1 MNLKQDLIAEAHR
14 LGFLLTGVTLPTRP
28 PHFSQYEEWL
38 DGGRHGTMAYLANE
52 RARQHRADPHLILPE
67 VRSILCLGLPYGPAA
82 KDPFLRQKLQKSTL
96 PLLTPPPSLEGA
108 GGIGSSSCNALQKAQ
123 EEQPL
128 TGQIASYAWGPDYH
142 TIIPPRLAQLVAFV
156 EGRLQRPII
165 WRGYTDTGPILERD
179 LAMQAGLGWIGKNTS
194 LISPHSGS
202 FFLLAEMMWDVELE
216 PDPPLTHDFCGT
228 CRRCITA
235 CPTGCILPNRTL
247 DARRCISY
255 LTIENKGTIPPELR
269 PASGNWIFGCD
280 ICQQVCPWN
289 QRFARGVGDPAFT
302 PQSQFVLPALLEEL
316 QLSPQAF
323 NQKFRSS
330 PILRAKRRG
339 YLRNVAVALGNFHDP
354 AAIAALTET
363 LLHEPEPL
371 VRAHA
376 AWALGQIEHPL
387 ARSAL
392 EKARGHETDSD
403 VQEEIETAL
412 SQ

>member
-1 MNLKQDLIAEAHR
+1 MNLKQDLIAEAHH
-14 LGFLLTGVTLPTRP
+14 LGFLLTGVTLPARP

-38 DGGRHGTMAYLANE
+38 EGERHGTMAYLANA

-67 VRSILCLGLPYGPAA
+67 VRSILCLGLPYFSATPIQDTDGILNARGELFLPSPRASLSQLPYRSA
-82 KDPFLRQKLQKSTL
+82 KR
-96 PLLTPPPSLEGA
+96 EVR
-108 GGIGSSSCNALQKAQ
+108 

-142 TIIPPRLAQLVAFV
+142 SVIPPRLAQLVAFA
-156 EGRLQRPII
+156 EDRLQRPIL

-179 LAMQAGLGWIGKNTS
+179 FAMQAGLGWIGKNTC
-194 LISPHSGS
+194 LIAPHSGS
-202 FFLLAEMMWDVELE
+202 FFFLAEVMWDVELE

-247 DARRCISY
+247 DARRCIAY
-255 LTIENKGTIPPELR
+255 LTIENKGAIPSKLR
-269 PASGNWIFGCD
+269 PSLGNRIFGCD

-289 QRFARGVGDPAFT
+289 QRFAQGVGDPAFA
-302 PQSQFVLPALLEEL
+302 PQAEFAFPVLLEEL
-316 QLSPQAF
+316 RLSPQAF

-339 YLRNVAVALGNFHDP
+339 YLRNVAVALGNSHDP
-354 AAIAALTET
+354 IAIAALEES
-363 LLHEPEPL
+363 LLHEPEAL

-376 AWALGQIEHPL
+376 VWALGQIEHPL

-392 EKARGHETDSD
+392 EKARRQETDYD
-403 VQEEIETAL
+403 VRDEIETAL